1 MLDLEYNDYFS
12 NVIIIDNDKKKSHV
26 INNFSDILNFK

>member
-1 MLDLEYNDYFS
+1 MLDVEYNDYFS
-12 NVIIIDNDKKKSHV
+12 NVTIIDNDKKNSNV